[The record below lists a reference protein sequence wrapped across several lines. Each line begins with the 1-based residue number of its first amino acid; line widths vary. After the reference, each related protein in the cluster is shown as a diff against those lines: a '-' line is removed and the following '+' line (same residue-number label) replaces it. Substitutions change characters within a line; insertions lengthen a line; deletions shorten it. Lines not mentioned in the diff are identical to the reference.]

1 MKKNPWSVW
10 AAAVV
15 MAAALSIGSAGNADA
30 RLGGGMRLPVDDT
43 VEVNGL
49 GANHQV
55 SDGIAAVRRAGLG
68 LIKPVLWILPDD
80 WEWLRLPVYQTVPND

>member
-10 AAAVV
+10 AVAVV
-15 MAAALSIGSAGNADA
+15 MAAALAIGLAGNADA

-55 SDGIAAVRRAGLG
+55 SDGIAAVRRVGLG
-68 LIKPVLWILPDD
+68 LIKPVLGILPDD
-80 WEWLRLPVYQTVPND
+80 WEWLRLPVYQTAPND